1 VLTWAMCE
9 LAALTRDVF
18 GPGCLGEGV
27 TVRRARQLTAR
38 LTTWMHRDFQGLFGP
53 LHTPK
58 LHRILAHVLDE
69 QRLRGNLRAG
79 DTGVNEAKHK
89 GVKSAYTRT
98 NRGRSEHALQLLM
111 AEQVADVLNWAV
123 ADNEDV
129 LTDDSIAPNDGEA
142 ATGLA
147 APQAAGA
154 SPAAPEGADEGRA
167 MPSVVAAAAAGH
179 DDAPRLRRHGSPA
192 RVGVLQEERELEG
205 LAQCLKLGN
214 NDVVTVADGT
224 YLTRGAALRR
234 GGQRR
239 QIVRASQSYLGAAWL
254 YWIEYTSAHG
264 VLRVGR
270 ARVVV
275 TGVGKRPVRLLVV
288 ERARSVAAVAG
299 CPFAAYRCTR
309 LRFDVR
315 DVGVTP
321 VLECLPV
328 SSVLRVLCVEHDW
341 VDWVERHGL
350 EDMPIAVPTTRE
362 EVRRARFFT
371 NAFLNM

>member
-1 VLTWAMCE
+1 MLTWAMCE
-9 LAALTRDVF
+9 LAALIRDVF
-18 GPGCLGEGV
+18 GPVCLGEGV

-38 LTTWMHRDFQGLFGP
+38 LTTWMHRDFQGIFGP

-69 QRLRGNLRAG
+69 LRPRGNLRAG

-98 NRGRSEHALQLLM
+98 NRGLSEHALQLLM

-123 ADNEDV
+123 ADNKDV
-129 LTDDSIAPNDGEA
+129 VTDNSIAPNDGEEEAGLPAPHA
-142 ATGLA
+142 ASV
-147 APQAAGA
+147 P
-154 SPAAPEGADEGRA
+154 PAAPDGADEGPA
-167 MPSVVAAAAAGH
+167 MPSVAATAASG
-179 DDAPRLRRHGSPA
+179 DDGAPRLRRHGAPF
-192 RVGVLQEERELEG
+192 RVGVLQEERGLEG
-205 LAQCLKLGN
+205 LAQCLELGN
-214 NDVVTVADGT
+214 NDVETVADGT

-239 QIVRASQSYLGAAWL
+239 QIVRASQACLGAPWL
-254 YWIEYTSAHG
+254 DWIEYKSAHG

-299 CPFAAYRCTR
+299 CPFAAYHCTR

-321 VLECLPV
+321 VLERVPV
-328 SSVLRVLCVEHDW
+328 SLVLRVLCVEHDW
-341 VDWVERHGL
+341 ADWVGRHGL
-350 EDMPIAVPTTRE
+350 EDMPSAVPKTRE
-362 EVRRARFFT
+362 EVGRARFFT
-371 NAFLNM
+371 NAFVNM

>member
-1 VLTWAMCE
+1 M
-9 LAALTRDVF
+9 
-18 GPGCLGEGV
+18 
-27 TVRRARQLTAR
+27 
-38 LTTWMHRDFQGLFGP
+38 FGP

-69 QRLRGNLRAG
+69 LRLRGNLRAC

-111 AEQVADVLNWAV
+111 AEKFADVLNSAV
-123 ADNEDV
+123 ADSEDV
-129 LTDDSIAPNDGEA
+129 ITEDSIAPNGREA
-142 ATGLA
+142 AAGLA
-147 APQAAGA
+147 APQAASA
-154 SPAAPEGADEGRA
+154 SPAAPDGADGGRA
-167 MPSVVAAAAAGH
+167 MPSVVAAAADGY
-179 DDAPRLRRHGSPA
+179 DDAPRLRRHGEPV
-192 RVGVLQEERELEG
+192 RKERELEG
-205 LAQCLKLGN
+205 LAQCLELGS

-224 YLTRGAALRR
+224 YPTRGAALRR
-234 GGQRR
+234 GVQRR
-239 QIVRASQSYLGAAWL
+239 HILRASQAYLGAPSL
-254 YWIEYTSAHG
+254 DWIEYTSAHG

-315 DVGVTP
+315 EVGVTT
-321 VLECLPV
+321 VLECVPV
-328 SSVLRVLCVEHDW
+328 SRILRVLCVEHDW
-341 VDWVERHGL
+341 VDWVERHVWRTCRSPSLQPEKRSGQH
-350 EDMPIAVPTTRE
+350 DSSRMPSSTCRHTSAACSSIRRCHRGPTALRW
-362 EVRRARFFT
+362 VGGDGI
-371 NAFLNM
+371 

>member
-1 VLTWAMCE
+1 M
-9 LAALTRDVF
+9 F
-18 GPGCLGEGV
+18 GP
-27 TVRRARQLTAR
+27 
-38 LTTWMHRDFQGLFGP
+38 FQ
-53 LHTPK
+53 TPK

-69 QRLRGNLRAG
+69 LRLRGNLRAG

-123 ADNEDV
+123 ADSEDV
-129 LTDDSIAPNDGEA
+129 TTEESIARNGRKA
-142 ATGLA
+142 AAGLA
-147 APQAAGA
+147 ASQAAST
-154 SPAAPEGADEGRA
+154 SPAAPDVADGGRS

-179 DDAPRLRRHGSPA
+179 EDALRLRRPGAP
-192 RVGVLQEERELEG
+192 VGMGVLQDERELEG
-205 LAQCLKLGN
+205 LAQCLELGN
-214 NDVVTVADGT
+214 SDVVTVSDGS
-224 YLTRGAALRR
+224 YPKRGAAPRR

-239 QIVRASQSYLGAAWL
+239 HTLRTSQTYLGAPWL
-254 YWIEYTSAHG
+254 DCTERTSAHG

-275 TGVGKRPVRLLVV
+275 TGVGKRPVRPLVV

-299 CPFAAYRCTR
+299 CPFGAYRCTR

-321 VLECLPV
+321 VLECVPV
-328 SSVLRVLCVEHDW
+328 SRVLRVLCVEHAW

-350 EDMPIAVPTTRE
+350 EDMPIAVPATRE
-362 EVRRARFFT
+362 EVRRARFSM